1 VDKRLAELC
10 AAFGLRAAAHRALGV
25 LIEALAQPDAPTSI
39 HEPRDAV
46 DVHIAD
52 SLVGL
57 DVEEVR
63 AAGVVADLGSGAG
76 LPGLVL
82 ACALPDTRVV
92 LVESVRRKCD
102 FLVATADAMGVQN
115 AEVVRARVEEWT
127 EGARRCDVVTAR
139 ALATLPV
146 LCEYAAPILR
156 DRGVL
161 IAWKGAVTEGEAADG
176 AAAAA
181 LLGLRPEEVRPV
193 MPYAGSER
201 RTLHVLRKVAQTPPG
216 FPRRP
221 GIATKRP
228 LSVTSLR

>member
-10 AAFGLRAAAHRALGV
+10 AAFALPAAAHRAFAV

-39 HEPRDAV
+39 HEPSDAV

-57 DVEEVR
+57 DVEAVR
-63 AAGVVADLGSGAG
+63 AARVVADLGSGAG
-76 LPGLVL
+76 LPGLVF

-92 LVESVRRKCD
+92 LVESARRKCD
-102 FLVATADAMGVQN
+102 FLVATADAMSLQN
-115 AEVVRARVEEWT
+115 ADVVRARVEEWT

-193 MPYAGSER
+193 MPFAGSER